1 MNIALYTTQI
11 PRVMFP
17 HQEITAIIVLS
28 QERAKELLE
37 LMNDITIRATTSST
51 IFRISSFEA
60 SALIVPA
67 YALEQLPA
75 PNDFIIL
82 PEDFSVNAITRI
94 KLIHANVMPRYAN
107 WSAVDE
113 NNRFIFTTADLPA
126 EVLTLAARGESL
138 PPGSTN
144 ASLNNIPS
152 TSDLSL
158 ITTERKWLH

>member
-11 PRVMFP
+11 PRVTFP

-28 QERAKELLE
+28 QERARDLLE

-94 KLIHANVMPRYAN
+94 KLIHANVMPRYTN

-113 NNRFIFTTADLPA
+113 NNRFILTTADLPV
-126 EVLTLAARGESL
+126 EVLTLAARGEAL

-144 ASLNNIPS
+144 ASLNNSLS
-152 TSDLSL
+152 TSEFSL